1 MNENKMT
8 NLEKLI
14 EEMGIEISDPNEILE
29 EHPEELII
37 YDETDE

>member
-1 MNENKMT
+1 MT

-14 EEMGIEISDPNEILE
+14 EEMGIVISDPNEVPDEI
-29 EHPEELII
+29 PEELII